1 MRGIIGAIGLLV
13 LGVAAAV
20 SSAPVAA
27 AVFTATLHSV
37 PISSS
42 FYVVKNAPG
51 YSATGGFDGITVS
64 RTAAAPDGY
73 VSVYSR
79 YTVSGAFRVAVD
91 AANLSTGTS
100 GTAESGLSVNDVVT
114 GAGGD
119 IFAYNDVPGYANNN
133 AGFTEL
139 SVTSLGTG
147 LDRLAIAGN
156 VGSGRFRLGLFMLQE
171 YAGRADDA
179 VTFSNLSVTAD
190 SITADVPEP
199 AIWGLMLGGF
209 ALTGA
214 ALRRRPGMHVVAA

>member
-1 MRGIIGAIGLLV
+1 MRGLIGAIGILV
-13 LGVAAAV
+13 LGIAVAV
-20 SSAPVAA
+20 ISAPVAA
-27 AVFTATLHSV
+27 AVFSDTLHSV

-51 YSATGGFDGITVS
+51 YSATGGFDGITVA

-79 YTVSGAFRVAVD
+79 FTVSGAFRIAVD

-119 IFAYNDVPGYANNN
+119 IFAYNNVPGYANNN

-156 VGSGRFRLGLFMLQE
+156 VGGRFRLGLFMLQE
-171 YAGRADDA
+171 YGGRAADA

-199 AIWGLMLGGF
+199 AIWSLMLGGF